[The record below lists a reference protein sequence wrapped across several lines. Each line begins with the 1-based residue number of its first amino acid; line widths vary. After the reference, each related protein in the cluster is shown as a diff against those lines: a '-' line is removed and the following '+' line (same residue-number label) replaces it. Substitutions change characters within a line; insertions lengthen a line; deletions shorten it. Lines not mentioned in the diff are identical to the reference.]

1 MKGFGMMSRIM
12 GWVGIICA
20 NILFLMALF
29 SVVLFD
35 MHWTVLIFGGALIA
49 MLTVSF
55 IWFDE

>member
-1 MKGFGMMSRIM
+1 MISRIM
-12 GWVGIICA
+12 GWIGIICA

-35 MHWTVLIFGGALIA
+35 MHWSVLIFAGALIA